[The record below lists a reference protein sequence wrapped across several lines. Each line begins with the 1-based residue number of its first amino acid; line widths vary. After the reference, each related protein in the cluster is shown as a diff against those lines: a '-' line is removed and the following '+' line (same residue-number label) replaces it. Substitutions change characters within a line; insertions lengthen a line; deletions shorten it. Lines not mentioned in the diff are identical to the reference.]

1 MTLATA
7 ARCLARD
14 CGWSAEGGPETDR
27 AAEKHTRPGH
37 ATATVTTV
45 QKGNR

>member
-1 MTLATA
+1 MRQVGADPVTLATA

-27 AAEKHTRPGH
+27 AERAPW
-37 ATATVTTV
+37 
-45 QKGNR
+45 